1 MKDSQLYMIGT
12 ERHWT
17 LRQYQPLLNIVE
29 QGWFLAK
36 QQNKGFVGGGIKSY
50 CLKKYLGH
58 ISRPLFRSLVRLVTL
73 VFDNSSMLHILI

>member
-36 QQNKGFVGGGIKSY
+36 QQNKGFVGGGIKS
-50 CLKKYLGH
+50 
-58 ISRPLFRSLVRLVTL
+58 
-73 VFDNSSMLHILI
+73 